1 MKQTTK
7 FLHIVMCMV
16 LGLSVSMT
24 SCKDYDDDI
33 DGLTQRVDALES
45 SLDQLSTDFGALAY
59 VKSVSF
65 ENGVLTV
72 TPATGNAVTYA
83 IPDEDTNTTYSL
95 DVQSDG
101 QKVTITLKGS
111 DNSTETKDFALPQ
124 AESFDGKN
132 LTVDND
138 GYICYNG
145 VPTGVKLPE
154 AAAGF
159 DESKLTLG
167 DDNCVYY
174 DGKKTGVELD
184 VFNPALLT
192 VEGGKVLYAG
202 VETGVTLPVAPT
214 LDIKEIKD
222 GAGAVLGY
230 AITYNGV
237 TTNLKLAP
245 EKLQGLVF
253 IPDFYY
259 QGIEAMS
266 AYTFYYNAL
275 DKMMNGEGLADLQN
289 GKYTEPIVGDE
300 ASVTP
305 NLVARYHLNPS
316 NVSIN
321 LLDVKNMSFLAED
334 KAYTKAAGVVVPEI
348 IDRTVENGILTV
360 QANLSEGLLKD
371 IENDE
376 KVTVLALQV
385 GTKGAAGD
393 TLITSDYA
401 AVKPIRVAGFDLA
414 YSELPL
420 SEDAH
425 LYATLN
431 EAIAANDIIFPL
443 VWNDADGIDVAAL
456 VQTHITRISDDGED
470 GVHGVLDDNASSG
483 AINQYGL
490 KYSYELIGYTTG
502 TNVTSQ
508 SAHAAFKENSSI
520 MRAQMTVN
528 GKQAAFG
535 KSEQSR
541 ATIGRMPIVRV
552 VLTDTIS
559 KKDVAVGY
567 MKFEIVEEGE
577 EESKDD
583 FTAIPTF
590 TFEDNYTVDCYKENF
605 TFDLNW
611 AQVEEQIYSTLN
623 LSKAEFEAAYDLEGF
638 EINGVPTG
646 NAANQYTAA
655 DLTAT
660 DVEKALGS
668 VVRTTA
674 DKDGNETEVLEWSL
688 TPNEVYENLV
698 AKESIS
704 AIVRF
709 EKENNN
715 GTHHY
720 VYVTFQW
727 KPNVRNVTPAGEIDD
742 NCKLTNYWYGQASP
756 NGGLDEVHAHVAV
769 PDGAITDDSK
779 CIYEKDLLDF
789 FKGGKITV
797 AVAEP
802 SVYTGFTDDK
812 LVKTLKFIEPRVK
825 MATGVSGDTYV
836 LGVTSD
842 GSALVAEKYVNAST
856 KTDDYSDKVVVL
868 DGTTVKY
875 QTNATA
881 LDLLN
886 YKGRNDLADG
896 ETLAGRIGIEAVNG
910 CDLKI
915 ALTNNTFEV
924 RFIRPISID
933 RKDNDGLT
941 DALDNGD
948 EIKLADFITFSDWRG
963 FEFTTTNNYF
973 VYYGVEAISIDTDA
987 ITTDMSG
994 SDITKDKLTEVAPGI
1009 VIDYVAPEEGKLSL
1023 TNMGTLTYKN
1033 NSGELREEFNI
1044 SVPVEVS
1051 YKWGKVVV
1059 PMTITVHKTI

>member
-33 DGLTQRVDALES
+33 DGLNQRVDALEK
-45 SLDQLSTDFGALAY
+45 SLSELSTDFGELAY

-65 ENGVLTV
+65 ADGVLTV
-72 TPATGNAVTYA
+72 TPATGSDVKYT

-371 IENDE
+371 IEKDE
-376 KVTVLALQV
+376 QVTVLALQV
-385 GTKGAAGD
+385 GTKGAKGD

-401 AVKPIRVAGFDLA
+401 AVKAMRVDGFTLA
-414 YSELPL
+414 NANIPL
-420 SEDAH
+420 SICEH
-425 LYATLN
+425 LYTTLE
-431 EAIAANDIIFPL
+431 EAIANPAQFDIA
-443 VWNDADGIDVAAL
+443 WNNAEGVDVATF
-456 VQTHITRISDDGED
+456 VRTHINKHMTTDGQGAIHEP
-470 GVHGVLDDNASSG
+470 LDDNASTG
-483 AINQYGL
+483 MIKQYGF

-528 GKQAAFG
+528 GKQAAFD

-567 MKFEIVEEGE
+567 MKFEIIEEGE

-590 TFEDNYTVDCYKENF
+590 TFEDDYTVGCYEDNF
-605 TFDLNW
+605 KFDLNW

-638 EINGVPTG
+638 EINGEPTG

-789 FKGGKITV
+789 FRGGKITV

-802 SVYTGFTDDK
+802 SVYTYFTDDK